1 MPHNMLVPGEP
12 LGTQKARIRE
22 QMAAI
27 VLKCWQDPGFKAAL
41 LADPKAVL
49 QAEGIQV
56 NPGVEYVFVADEMPR
71 LHFIIPSPPVAQTL
85 TRSEMLEVARAGT
98 QLILPSIIC

>member
-1 MPHNMLVPGEP
+1 MIVQGEA
-12 LGTQKARIRE
+12 LAAQKARIRE
-22 QMAAI
+22 QMAGI
-27 VLKCWQDPGFKAAL
+27 VLKCWQDPAFKAAL

-56 NPGVEYVFVADEMPR
+56 NPDIEYVFVTDESPK
-71 LHFIIPSPPVAQTL
+71 LHFIIPAPPL
-85 TRSEMLEVARAGT
+85 TPPLTQSDMLQIARAGT